1 MLSVVDSWLVD
12 WEYEML
18 GLGCVCGGARGRAAC
33 GCLLC
38 NCGCKSCFFALGF
51 ERAGELM
58 LAFNS
63 DICASA
69 ICSVGADV
77 VWIDL
82 WPESATKDLC
92 CLQAVIGLCACR
104 VMPIDLYISPR
115 CLRAIFGRLHRICLS
130 VLEGAFRALG
140 ASSGEH
146 MIGSLSDM
154 NCFSVDSSEQLGV
167 DGFSGACVATIFNLA
182 HQERMFLDWY

>member
-1 MLSVVDSWLVD
+1 M
-12 WEYEML
+12 
-18 GLGCVCGGARGRAAC
+18 
-33 GCLLC
+33 
-38 NCGCKSCFFALGF
+38 
-51 ERAGELM
+51 
-58 LAFNS
+58 
-63 DICASA
+63 
-69 ICSVGADV
+69 
-77 VWIDL
+77 
-82 WPESATKDLC
+82 
-92 CLQAVIGLCACR
+92 IGLCACR

-146 MIGSLSDM
+146 MIGSFSDM

-167 DGFSGACVATIFNLA
+167 DGFSGACVATVFNLA